1 MAKVGRNEPCS
12 CGSGLKAKRCCLGTG
27 DGVAASS
34 PRAVLSRM
42 RFEVVGALRD
52 VSDREEYEDLLF
64 EVIRL
69 PELDVSL
76 HLALPVLETPEIG
89 RARSAFDEGDYEDLD
104 EILEQAVALVDTPSH
119 RLDLAQAVLI
129 QRDAGRIDPKV
140 AALAVM
146 DLNQAR
152 STLMMAAL
160 AQAIA
165 VANGNNATPSGL
177 LVAAR

>member
-12 CGSGLKAKRCCLGTG
+12 CGSGLKAKRCCLAVG
-27 DGVAASS
+27 DGAAARS
-34 PRAVLSRM
+34 PRAVLARL
-42 RFEVVGALRD
+42 RFEVVGVLRD
-52 VSDREEYEDLLF
+52 VDDRKEYEELLS

-69 PELDVSL
+69 PGLDASL
-76 HLALPVLETPEIG
+76 HLALPALETPEIG

-104 EILEQAVALVDTPSH
+104 RILEQAVALIDTPDH

-146 DLNQAR
+146 DLNQPR

-165 VANGNNATPSGL
+165 AANGNNATPSGL

>member
-1 MAKVGRNEPCS
+1 MAKVGRNEPCP
-12 CGSGLKAKRCCLGTG
+12 CGSGLKAKLCCQAPEGTPQ
-27 DGVAASS
+27 VNT
-34 PRAVLSRM
+34 PRARLARL
-42 RFEVVGALRD
+42 RFEVVSALRD
-52 VSDREEYEDLLF
+52 VVDREDFEALLS

-89 RARSAFDEGDYEDLD
+89 RARLAFDEGDYERLD
-104 EILEQAVALVDTPSH
+104 EILEQAVALVDSPEH
-119 RLDLAQAVLI
+119 RLDLAQAVLV
-129 QRDAGRIDPKV
+129 QRDRGCIDSKV
-140 AALAVM
+140 AALAIV
-146 DLNQAR
+146 DLNQPR

-165 VANGNNATPSGL
+165 VANGNNKTPAGL